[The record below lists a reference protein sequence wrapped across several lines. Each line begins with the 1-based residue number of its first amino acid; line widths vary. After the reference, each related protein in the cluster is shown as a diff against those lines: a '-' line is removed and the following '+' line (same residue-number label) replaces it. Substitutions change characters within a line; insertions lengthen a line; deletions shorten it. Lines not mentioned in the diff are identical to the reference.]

1 MLHNDLKRLKNR
13 VKRIRQEVKDSIEMD
28 RDISVINQKLEK
40 LDAAQKQYERAYAF
54 WFQSKISN
62 SYTVICTN
70 SDLI

>member
-40 LDAAQKQYERAYAF
+40 LDAAQNNMKELMHF
-54 WFQSKISN
+54 GFNLKF
-62 SYTVICTN
+62 
-70 SDLI
+70 LIHTR

>member
-13 VKRIRQEVKDSIEMD
+13 VKRIRPEVKDSIEMD
-28 RDISVINQKLEK
+28 RDISIINQKLEK

-62 SYTVICTN
+62 SYTVIH
-70 SDLI
+70 

>member
-13 VKRIRQEVKDSIEMD
+13 VKIIRQEVKDSIEMD

-62 SYTVICTN
+62 SYTVTH
-70 SDLI
+70 

>member
-28 RDISVINQKLEK
+28 KDISVINQKLEK
-40 LDAAQKQYERAYAF
+40 LDTAQKQYERAYAF

-62 SYTVICTN
+62 SYTVTH
-70 SDLI
+70 

>member
-1 MLHNDLKRLKNR
+1 MLHSDLKRLKNR

-40 LDAAQKQYERAYAF
+40 LDAAQKQYERAYSF

-62 SYTVICTN
+62 SYTVIH
-70 SDLI
+70 